1 MDVKTEQ
8 NVIGNVTASY
18 STLSIKSIVKDFERS
33 LKDLQDLD
41 KDLISKSELETMK
54 EKLNKLEEENASLKT
69 DLEATRKLKDENKSL
84 TNDFINHLKLTQKLR
99 NENEKLKADFEA
111 TERDRMVYY
120 NQYHQNGK
128 EVQELKTEVERLK
141 NKNQALEDENEY
153 LKETMA
159 VQNTNDHQNEK
170 LSDISSSSIA
180 PALPINDS
188 ESDFDEDINDFLN
201 KDIRPELAACEEN
214 KEIEGQP
221 EAKRPRLELAGTD
234 SDIEKKWK
242 CILCKTLRFKTLDE
256 VRSHT
261 KTSHP
266 KRKYFCSTCP
276 YATDQ
281 LTNIR
286 KHRKRHERNEKKYKS
301 SESAVLCSLCDVTFE
316 DMKKLTF
323 HKNRY
328 H

>member
-1 MDVKTEQ
+1 MDVKIEQ
-8 NVIGNVTASY
+8 NVIGTVPASY
-18 STLSIKSIVKDFERS
+18 STLSIKSIVKDFEKS

-54 EKLNKLEEENASLKT
+54 EKLKKLEEE
-69 DLEATRKLKDENKSL
+69 RKEKDENKSL

-99 NENEKLKADFEA
+99 NENEKLKAEFEA

-153 LKETMA
+153 LKETKLA
-159 VQNTNDHQNEK
+159 VQNTNDHQDDK
-170 LSDISSSSIA
+170 LSDVSSSIIA

-214 KEIEGQP
+214 KGMEGQP
-221 EAKRPRLELAGTD
+221 EAKRARLELAATD
-234 SDIEKKWK
+234 SDTEKKWK

-266 KRKYFCSTCP
+266 KRKYFCNTCP

-301 SESAVLCSLCDVTFE
+301 SESAVLCSMCDVTFD
-316 DMKKLTF
+316 DMKKLTW

>member
-1 MDVKTEQ
+1 MFSCGKY
-8 NVIGNVTASY
+8 I
-18 STLSIKSIVKDFERS
+18 SI
-33 LKDLQDLD
+33 
-41 KDLISKSELETMK
+41 T
-54 EKLNKLEEENASLKT
+54 
-69 DLEATRKLKDENKSL
+69 
-84 TNDFINHLKLTQKLR
+84 
-99 NENEKLKADFEA
+99 
-111 TERDRMVYY
+111 
-120 NQYHQNGK
+120 
-128 EVQELKTEVERLK
+128 
-141 NKNQALEDENEY
+141 
-153 LKETMA
+153 ETMA

-188 ESDFDEDINDFLN
+188 ESDFDEYINDIL
-201 KDIRPELAACEEN
+201 PELTACEEN
-214 KEIEGQP
+214 KGAEGQP
-221 EAKRPRLELAGTD
+221 EAKRARLELAATD
-234 SDIEKKWK
+234 SDTEKKWK

-316 DMKKLTF
+316 DTKKLTF

>member
-1 MDVKTEQ
+1 MDVKIEQ
-8 NVIGNVTASY
+8 NVIGDVPASR
-18 STLSIKSIVKDFERS
+18 SPVSIKSIVKDFEKS

-54 EKLNKLEEENASLKT
+54 EQLKKLEEENASLKD
-69 DLEATRKLKDENKSL
+69 DLESM
-84 TNDFINHLKLTQKLR
+84 QKLR
-99 NENEKLKADFEA
+99 VENERLKAQVEA
-111 TERDRMVYY
+111 TDRDRMVYY

-128 EVQELKTEVERLK
+128 EVQALKMEVERLK

-159 VQNTNDHQNEK
+159 VQNTNDHQDEK

-180 PALPINDS
+180 PALPINQS
-188 ESDFDEDINDFLN
+188 ESDFDEDINNIL
-201 KDIRPELAACEEN
+201 PELTACEEN
-214 KEIEGQP
+214 KGAEGQP
-221 EAKRPRLELAGTD
+221 EAKRARLELAGTD
-234 SDIEKKWK
+234 SDTEKKWK

-266 KRKYFCSTCP
+266 KRKYFCNTCP